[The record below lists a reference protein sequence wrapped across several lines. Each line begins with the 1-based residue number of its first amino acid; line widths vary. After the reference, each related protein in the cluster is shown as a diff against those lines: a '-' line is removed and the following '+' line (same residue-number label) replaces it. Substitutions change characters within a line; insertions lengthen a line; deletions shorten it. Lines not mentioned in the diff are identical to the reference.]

1 MTCFDFRSRYF
12 DVVKGW
18 VIFWKVAWNNIV
30 LFLLDFIANFIQRP
44 RLKPQA
50 LKKCW
55 TEGKNES
62 HEEKKLSSTRNVFN
76 GYRILTVMLSAFH
89 IDKADRKKPDGTWCL
104 KYVHIIKSMHTRSR
118 IKIHLETYF
127 CQNHYLHRYKIII
140 CHWLK

>member
-1 MTCFDFRSRYF
+1 MTCFDFRWSFAVFWCCERLS
-12 DVVKGW
+12 DILKSCVKWFSPISLGLYS
-18 VIFWKVAWNNIV
+18 KLHSKAK
-30 LFLLDFIANFIQRP
+30 A
-44 RLKPQA
+44 QA

-104 KYVHIIKSMHTRSR
+104 KYVHMIKSLHTRSR
-118 IKIHLETYF
+118 IKRHLETYF